1 MFDNALAMSKWEFA
15 ASISTK
21 MVFGFIDLFSN
32 YFFKQFSLFVEALL
46 LIPCCFTS
54 FEQQLL

>member
-15 ASISTK
+15 ASTSTK
-21 MVFGFIDLFSN
+21 MVFGFIDLFSS
-32 YFFKQFSLFVEALL
+32 YFFEQFSLFVEALL
-46 LIPCCFTS
+46 LILCCFIS